1 MYVSSTVRGIV
12 DVSAKYSIQARLSS
26 VPLCHFGARLP
37 AALSPRPTLII
48 KRSVNTFT
56 PTITDSLRRSFHTDN
71 IRAMASNGNKR
82 KKNEALVSD
91 RPAKQMKPETPSFMN
106 GVETPGSEPIY
117 TESEPDETR
126 ILPPVPA
133 TADTAEWQATIER
146 VVRNVV
152 SINFCQ
158 TCSFDTETSGHGEAT
173 GFVVDVE
180 KGYIL
185 TNRHVASPVRSLTEI
200 LESASFHTKSRGPS
214 GDTVYSTITKRYT
227 MSWDFMEAQ
236 FAD

>member
-1 MYVSSTVRGIV
+1 M
-12 DVSAKYSIQARLSS
+12 DVSAKYSIQARVSS
-26 VPLCHFGARLP
+26 VRLCHYGARLP
-37 AALSPRPTLII
+37 AALSLRPILI

-56 PTITDSLRRSFHTDN
+56 TPLTESLRHIAILSSLPNRLSGIECPRLERRSFHTDN

-91 RPAKQMKPETPSFMN
+91 RPAKQMKPEAPSFMN

-185 TNRHVASPVRSLTEI
+185 TNRHVASPVRSLIELLKAHLFTRSLGALLGVLCI
-200 LESASFHTKSRGPS
+200 
-214 GDTVYSTITKRYT
+214 
-227 MSWDFMEAQ
+227 
-236 FAD
+236 